1 MTKNES
7 LVFDNSS
14 HPDIPE
20 NKVQTWITAKQIHVL
35 SQLDNYIS
43 NIEHC
48 AADPH
53 YNTHFTQKI
62 GHAVGLFH

>member
-20 NKVQTWITAKQIHVL
+20 NKVQT
-35 SQLDNYIS
+35 
-43 NIEHC
+43 
-48 AADPH
+48 
-53 YNTHFTQKI
+53 
-62 GHAVGLFH
+62 